1 MEEKMNYPD
10 LEEKTILLS
19 DIRIDS
25 YTVTIEC
32 ITGVISIAD
41 FNALKQKLNFEVL
54 YLLETN
60 GIAVA
65 GKERLIN
72 TTLKS

>member
-1 MEEKMNYPD
+1 
-10 LEEKTILLS
+10 LEEKLSYPELEETTILLS

-32 ITGVISIAD
+32 ITGMISIAD
-41 FNALKQKLNFEVL
+41 FNALKQKLNFQVL
-54 YLLETN
+54 DMLETN

-65 GKERLIN
+65 GKDRMIN
-72 TTLKS
+72 TSLR